1 MKFLGYFLKGVSV
14 FILMGL
20 VFSTISAIKR
30 IGNHTD
36 EDAAFISGYIFG
48 IVLGVLGMG
57 WATFSLFKYGN
68 KLIAKANLKREISTI
83 GKE

>member
-1 MKFLGYFLKGVSV
+1 
-14 FILMGL
+14 MGL

-48 IVLGVLGMG
+48 IVLGVFGMG

-68 KLIAKANLKREISTI
+68 KLITKANLKREISTI

>member
-1 MKFLGYFLKGVSV
+1 MKFLGYFLKGVSI

-68 KLIAKANLKREISTI
+68 KLITKANLKREISTI

>member
-1 MKFLGYFLKGVSV
+1 MKVFGYFLKGISI
-14 FILMGL
+14 FILIGL

-30 IGNHTD
+30 IGNHAN
-36 EDAAFISGYIFG
+36 EDAAFVFGYIFG

-57 WATFSLFKYGN
+57 WATFNLFKYSN
-68 KLIAKANLKREISTI
+68 KLIAKTNLKREISNI